1 MLACLLA
8 CCSEMDYD
16 ARFVA
21 AMGLNPLCAGRMRL
35 GHIVHRAFVM
45 CDTHIAARPV
55 IVSASTALLELLH
68 RPGAL
73 LEPPARFSPRAPHQW
88 QLQHRRLVEL
98 KKADA
103 RIQVLAVVLVGI
115 VGMAREPVNDYHG
128 IEFAISVLAAAQEN
142 RRLPCD
148 LRAAMMLPHRAP
160 HVLKY
165 DRDDTWHGA
174 DALEDHRKM
183 LAAAQHPRPVWSSY
197 YQTAVLGLERQGLQ
211 HGGHLRWAEPDA
223 VARGGAPPDDHQQAV
238 AQRAARAASLGL
250 ETSEYESLASDAR
263 LLVAPGNANAAYDAV
278 HCRERF
284 RRLEHD
290 HPGFWAP
297 RQGYMMT
304 PMWHEHFPDA
314 QLRMPAP
321 AWALPHRTHPWSQ
334 SRRSS
339 AAGPAPG
346 GSRPACPGRTS
357 SSEPPGRGWLR
368 RSDPGARRLGLCCLQ
383 RRREQKA
390 SEKRV
395 QASQEMGEMQGS
407 SKRSRHSA

>member
-1 MLACLLA
+1 
-8 CCSEMDYD
+8 MDYD

>member
-1 MLACLLA
+1 
-8 CCSEMDYD
+8 MDEAYNN
-16 ARFVA
+16 RFVA
-21 AMGLNPLCAGRMRL
+21 ALGLNPLCAGRMRL
-35 GHIVHRAFVM
+35 GHVVHHAFVM
-45 CDTHIAARPV
+45 CDTHIGARPV
-55 IVSASTALLELLH
+55 IVSAAIALLELVH

-88 QLQHRRLVEL
+88 QLQHRRLVEF

-115 VGMAREPVNDYHG
+115 VGMAREPVSDYHG
-128 IEFAISVLAAAQEN
+128 IKFAIAVLARAQEDG
-142 RRLPCD
+142 RLPCE
-148 LRAAMMLPHRAP
+148 LRAVMMLPHRAS
-160 HVLKY
+160 HVLGY
-165 DRDDTWHGA
+165 DRDDAWYGG
-174 DALEDHRKM
+174 DALQDHQKM
-183 LAAAQHPRPVWSSY
+183 LAAARHPRPVWSAY
-197 YQTAVLGLERQGLQ
+197 YQTAALGLERQGLQ

-223 VARGGAPPDDHQQAV
+223 VARGGAPPNEHLQAV

-250 ETSEYESLASDAR
+250 TASEYESLDGESR
-263 LLVAPGNANAAYDAV
+263 LLVAPCNANAAYDAV

-284 RRLEHD
+284 RRLDHD
-290 HPGFWAP
+290 HPGFWSP

-321 AWALPHRTHPWSQ
+321 AWSLPPRTHPWGQ
-334 SRRSS
+334 SRNSS

-346 GSRPACPGRTS
+346 GSQPACPGRTS

-368 RSDPGARRLGLCCLQ
+368 QSDPGARRRGLCCLQ

-395 QASQEMGEMQGS
+395 QASQEMGETQVQGS
-407 SKRSRHSA
+407 SKRCRHSA